1 MRCAGIVAEY
11 NPFHN
16 GHKYHIQS
24 ARCLTGCDKVIAIM
38 SGGFVQRG
46 EPAIFDKFT
55 RARAALECGADM
67 VIELPTVFA
76 LSSAE
81 QFARGA
87 VRILNS
93 SQIVDYLCF
102 GSECGELSALTSFV
116 AASDTNSEELGN
128 SIRAMASDGKSYSRS
143 FYEASLKSP
152 ASAFAADVLKTPNS
166 LLAAEYIRSLKAT
179 SSHILPYCIKR
190 KGAQYGETD
199 MCGEYSSA
207 AAIRNALSNSIGALN
222 VLNAIP
228 SEIRDRFVSACDSCN
243 FSERERIFFKLLQYR
258 VLTSDIS
265 YLSSIAHVTEGLE
278 NVMFRAAKTCAGY
291 DEFLFACKSKR
302 YTMARIR
309 RIASC
314 AVLGIN
320 SELMRSAYTD
330 DSALYIR
337 VLGVRK
343 DSLDCLR
350 ELSNNSS
357 VPIITRYSDIKAL
370 SPLASSLIDLDILS
384 SDIQSLVTKRDSK
397 PLCEYNRPFLCV

>member
-24 ARCLTGCDKVIAIM
+24 ARRLTGCDKVIAIM

-102 GSECGELSALTSFV
+102 GSECGGLSALTSFV

-143 FYEASLKSP
+143 FYEASLKGP
-152 ASAFAADVLKTPNS
+152 ASAFAADVRKLFQNRFVY
-166 LLAAEYIRSLKAT
+166 AVDYIRA
-179 SSHILPYCIKR
+179 
-190 KGAQYGETD
+190 
-199 MCGEYSSA
+199 
-207 AAIRNALSNSIGALN
+207 
-222 VLNAIP
+222 
-228 SEIRDRFVSACDSCN
+228 
-243 FSERERIFFKLLQYR
+243 
-258 VLTSDIS
+258 
-265 YLSSIAHVTEGLE
+265 
-278 NVMFRAAKTCAGY
+278 
-291 DEFLFACKSKR
+291 
-302 YTMARIR
+302 
-309 RIASC
+309 
-314 AVLGIN
+314 
-320 SELMRSAYTD
+320 
-330 DSALYIR
+330 
-337 VLGVRK
+337 
-343 DSLDCLR
+343 
-350 ELSNNSS
+350 
-357 VPIITRYSDIKAL
+357 
-370 SPLASSLIDLDILS
+370 
-384 SDIQSLVTKRDSK
+384 
-397 PLCEYNRPFLCV
+397 YNRNNV